1 LQRVP
6 DDSGVLGECDGRLT
20 RMEHMV
26 GVEAV
31 YDFDVVPIIG
41 ERASQTAHLNRVAAE
56 AVRRVKGSEM
66 KEVEGP
72 DHAAACSITSII

>member
-1 LQRVP
+1 MPLDTRMF
-6 DDSGVLGECDGRLT
+6 GKRNGRLA
-20 RMEHMV
+20 RMQHMV